1 MGGLLGVMPG
11 CLILGLVTWAIV
23 FFSTRYVALASIGFG
38 ISLPVCA
45 MVNAWSIEE
54 SSGAMG
60 KVFLAFVIMGWIV
73 WRHRSNIIRLREG
86 TENRFQKKSKN

>member
-1 MGGLLGVMPG
+1 
-11 CLILGLVTWAIV
+11 
-23 FFSTRYVALASIGFG
+23 
-38 ISLPVCA
+38 

-54 SSGAMG
+54 SNGAMG